1 MTSSLKMTSAA
12 MVEFLEKE
20 FPQYVG
26 EVCEVENDYSL
37 LRQPINETHL
47 RPGGTVSGPTLM
59 TLADVALYV
68 AILSK
73 IGPVALAVTT
83 DFTIHFLNKPRS
95 DRAIMAKASLLKQ
108 GRRLVIGEVELY
120 SEGEAE
126 CVAHVVATYSIPPNT
141 TQN

>member
-1 MTSSLKMTSAA
+1 MTSPLKMNCQA
-12 MVEFLEKE
+12 MVEFLQQE
-20 FPQYVG
+20 FPQYIG
-26 EVCEVENDYSL
+26 EVCEIEEDYSL
-37 LRQPINETHL
+37 LRQPINESHL

-83 DFTIHFLNKPRS
+83 DLTIHFLNKPRA
-95 DRAIMAKASLLKQ
+95 DRAIMAKARLLKQ
-108 GRRLVIGEVELY
+108 GKRLVIGEVELY

-126 CVAHVVATYSIPPNT
+126 LVAHVVATYSVPSYVPLT
-141 TQN
+141 

>member
-1 MTSSLKMTSAA
+1 MTSSLKMTRQA
-12 MVEFLEKE
+12 MVEFLHKE
-20 FPQYVG
+20 FPQYIG
-26 EVCEVENDYSL
+26 EVCEVEEHYSL
-37 LRQPINETHL
+37 LRQPINESHL

-83 DFTIHFLNKPRS
+83 DLTIHFLNKPRA
-95 DRAIMAKASLLKQ
+95 DRAMMAKARLLKQ
-108 GRRLVIGEVELY
+108 GKRLIIGEVELY

-126 CVAHVVATYSIPPNT
+126 IVAHVVATYSVPPIVV
-141 TQN
+141 